1 MEYGEISYCTGGQ
14 AKMLLDILIIAIK
27 IILGLSWLLTL
38 TLILTWVERKES
50 AVVQDRIG
58 ANRASILGFR
68 IFGLFQP
75 FADAIKMMFKEDF
88 VPPFSNK
95 LLHTIAP
102 FLSFFFATVTLAA
115 IPFGDEITIGSKVI
129 PLQIARMNIGL
140 VFILAMF
147 SLGIYGVIIGGWASN
162 NKYTLLGGM
171 RGTAQIISYEIA
183 LGLSLIGLI
192 MIYPSLELN
201 EIVKYQ
207 GDLLFGFIP
216 KWGVFLQPLG
226 FFIFLVAGMAE
237 TKRVPFDLPE
247 GESEII
253 GFYTEYS
260 GMKFGLF
267 MMTDFVEVVLISALL
282 TTLFFGGWQVPYLYS
297 DGFHFPWGGSIILNK
312 WVVTILQVLAFNLK
326 VAFFCWLL
334 ILARWTYPR
343 YRYDQLMSL
352 GWKLLIPLSFVNI
365 LGTGLILILI

>member
-1 MEYGEISYCTGGQ
+1 
-14 AKMLLDILIIAIK
+14 MLLDILIIAIK
-27 IILGLSWLLTL
+27 VILGLSWLLTL

-115 IPFGDEITIGSKVI
+115 IPFGDEITIGSKII

-297 DGFHFPWGGSIILNK
+297 DGFHLPWGGSIILNK
-312 WVVTILQVLAFNLK
+312 WIVTILQVLAFNLK